1 MRTLLKNARII
12 APGQPL
18 NGKQK
23 DILLEDGKI
32 IRVAK
37 AIDSTADQV
46 ISAKNLHVSP
56 GWMDIFA
63 NFWDPGFEY
72 KEDLASGAQAA
83 AKGGF
88 TDVMVIPNTSPVLE
102 SKAQIEYI
110 TAKSASLP
118 VTIHPIGAVSK
129 GTDGRSLAEMYE
141 MYRSGAL
148 AFSDG
153 IHPVQ
158 SSGLLLKALQYIKA
172 FGGIL
177 IQVPDD
183 KDISHNGLMHEGL
196 WSTRLGMPGK
206 PAIAEEVLIKRD
218 LDLLRYTGSKIH
230 FTGVSTAN
238 ALDLIQQARKEGLSV
253 TCSVTPYH
261 LLLTDESLQQY
272 DSNYKVN
279 PPLREQKDVV
289 ALTTAIKEGIV
300 DCFSSY
306 HIPQELDSKQKEFE
320 YAEEGMIGLES
331 CFGVLLKALPE
342 VDLDRIIGMLSVTPR
357 QLFGLEVPQ
366 VEEGV
371 PANLTLFDP
380 EVEWV
385 FTEADIRSKSRNSP
399 FLGQTLKGKPLGILH
414 KHQFTPA

>member
-1 MRTLLKNARII
+1 MRTLLKNVRII

-18 NGKQK
+18 NGQKK
-23 DILLEDGKI
+23 DILVEDGHI
-32 IRVAK
+32 TQVAK
-37 AIDSTADQV
+37 TLDSTADHL
-46 ISAKNLHVSP
+46 ISTKNLHVSP

-72 KEDLASGAQAA
+72 KEDLTTGAQAA

-88 TDVMVIPNTSPVLE
+88 TDVMVMPNTSPVLE

-118 VTIHPIGAVSK
+118 VTIHPIGSVSK
-129 GTDGRSLAEMYE
+129 GAEGKSLAEMYE

-153 IHPVQ
+153 VHPVQ

-177 IQVPDD
+177 IQIPDD

-218 LDLLRYTGSKIH
+218 LDLLRYTGSRIH
-230 FTGVSTAN
+230 FTGVSTEN
-238 ALDLIQQARKEGLSV
+238 SLNLIRQARTEGLSV
-253 TCSVTPYH
+253 SCSVTPYH

-279 PPLREQKDVV
+279 PPLREQKDVT
-289 ALTTAIKEGIV
+289 ALAAAVKDGVV

-306 HIPQELDSKQKEFE
+306 HIPQELDGKQKEFE
-320 YAEEGMIGLES
+320 YAEDGMIGLES
-331 CFGVLLKALPE
+331 AFGVLRKALPQIE
-342 VDLDRIIGMLSVTPR
+342 LDRVIEMLSVNPR
-357 QLFGLEVPQ
+357 RLFGLEVPRI
-366 VEEGV
+366 EEGAA
-371 PANLTLFDP
+371 ANLTLFDP
-380 EVEWV
+380 EIEWV